1 MEACLRLG
9 RHFES
14 ARIFTSNE
22 VNIPELFLGR
32 YRHQQGCYS
41 QSQLGGEM
49 ATIFVIFA
57 KLSLNST
64 KAELVLFSDNTATH
78 PPNWESRKM
87 EQDVNFFN

>member
-22 VNIPELFLGR
+22 VNIPELLLGR
-32 YRHQQGCYS
+32 YQHQQGCYS

-49 ATIFVIFA
+49 ATIFVTFTSFSIFSVTTSNQKTCLA
-57 KLSLNST
+57 KVVPSG
-64 KAELVLFSDNTATH
+64 H
-78 PPNWESRKM
+78 
-87 EQDVNFFN
+87 